1 MLAGFAARKRGA
13 IRVSTIGSL
22 PIIGSYR
29 FSESA
34 THAVRIDRVMPKQ
47 NLAYTTEEGFKPG
60 SATSA
65 QKMPITRFDHMEEP
79 TRIKQSL
86 SLLSYR

>member
-1 MLAGFAARKRGA
+1 
-13 IRVSTIGSL
+13 
-22 PIIGSYR
+22 
-29 FSESA
+29 
-34 THAVRIDRVMPKQ
+34 VRIDRVMPKQ